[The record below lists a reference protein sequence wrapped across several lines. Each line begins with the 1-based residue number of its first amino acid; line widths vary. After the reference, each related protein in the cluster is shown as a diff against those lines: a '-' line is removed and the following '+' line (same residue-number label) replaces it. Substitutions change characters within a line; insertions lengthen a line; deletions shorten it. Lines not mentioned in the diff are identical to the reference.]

1 MISADPREDAR
12 HRRAHALAE
21 QAAVLAHVGDL
32 ARARDVY
39 GQAGDLAAAVA
50 RACPLGVD
58 SLGPFI
64 AARAVTLWCN
74 AGRFADARDLAL
86 TYLRG
91 ADLDPFAR
99 LRLQA
104 SLDSLNCD
112 FPVVAPEVDL
122 WTFPID
128 APCEDPA
135 AIGPFL
141 GLGGVVHPVQRALL
155 DAGDPRGRHL
165 HGEHDHL
172 REDLGRIE

>member
-64 AARAVTLWCN
+64 AARAVT
-74 AGRFADARDLAL
+74 
-86 TYLRG
+86 
-91 ADLDPFAR
+91 
-99 LRLQA
+99 
-104 SLDSLNCD
+104 
-112 FPVVAPEVDL
+112 V
-122 WTFPID
+122 
-128 APCEDPA
+128 
-135 AIGPFL
+135 
-141 GLGGVVHPVQRALL
+141 VQRRSLRRRARPGPHLPPRHRPRSLRPIAPPGVAGPHPDRGGHDGAAVRSPAEPSCLAHGGRLPIAEKHPHKQGDTMIALEPSGVPATSTRSRAAYSSSR
-155 DAGDPRGRHL
+155 AGMP
-165 HGEHDHL
+165 
-172 REDLGRIE
+172 